1 MPSTEIAPLRSPA
14 QVAIQLKAREV
25 LLYPWTKRSLLKTVT
40 HETNFPKQDL
50 RKRKLF
56 LTLKNNRNN
65 RIRFPK
71 FRFRDIAGR
80 LHNHAKHGSSWAEG
94 KCQPAELTR
103 SVRWGCAPRGEKV
116 RFLQSR
122 AQGWGRGRRL
132 GGSLTDCVL
141 KATCKLIPKLR
152 GAPAVLQ
159 APAYEFGK
167 CGSEKG
173 ETSTK
178 NNYVQQMKPKWLELI
193 NAARS
198 GDRQDAADF

>member
-1 MPSTEIAPLRSPA
+1 MPSTEICPLRSPA

-40 HETNFPKQDL
+40 HETDFPKQDL
-50 RKRKLF
+50 RKRRKLF
-56 LTLKNNRNN
+56 LTLKKNRNN

-141 KATCKLIPKLR
+141 KATCKLIPKLPGPPQCCR
-152 GAPAVLQ
+152 NPLMNLGNVEVKRA
-159 APAYEFGK
+159 
-167 CGSEKG
+167 
-173 ETSTK
+173 
-178 NNYVQQMKPKWLELI
+178 KPQLKI
-193 NAARS
+193 IMCNK
-198 GDRQDAADF
+198 